1 VPRWEAVALHLPLRS
16 IDFDD
21 HGLDLCGQGS
31 YRCREDVAK
40 APQLYPENLIMSMI
54 SSGVLEFALSG
65 RISNGSI
72 FQSMSSSSVIGF
84 SNWLLSVR
92 VDSSIGVRSA
102 TASAW
107 GRRRR
112 TGGTRGRSGLFI
124 DSEQRVLSY
133 PWRHRLAQV
142 GFRARRLIKVMMFSN
157 DRSTDDYVDT
167 AVDSL
172 ST

>member
-1 VPRWEAVALHLPLRS
+1 MHLPLRS

-21 HGLDLCGQGS
+21 HGLDLCGQGP

-40 APQLYPENLIMSMI
+40 APQLYPENLIMSII

-72 FQSMSSSSVIGF
+72 FQSMSSSSVIGS

-102 TASAW
+102 KASAW

-112 TGGTRGRSGLFI
+112 SGLFI
-124 DSEQRVLSY
+124 DTEQRVLSY